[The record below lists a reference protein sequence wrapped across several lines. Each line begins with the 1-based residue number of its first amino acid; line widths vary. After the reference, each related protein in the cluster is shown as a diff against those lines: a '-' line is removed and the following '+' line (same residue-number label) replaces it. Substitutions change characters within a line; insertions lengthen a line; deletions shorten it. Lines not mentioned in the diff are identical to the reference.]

1 MNYLWTDEAE
11 QFRHKTLEKDISTDV
26 CIIGGGIAGIMCAAK
41 LTELGIDNVVLES
54 KQIGR
59 GITKGTTAVLTAQ
72 HDTLYKDII
81 KKYGL
86 EKATQYYNA
95 NISALHRIE
104 EKAKTVECDF
114 EKMPSIMYSVA
125 ETTD

>member
-86 EKATQYYNA
+86 EKATQYEDNKIGRA
-95 NISALHRIE
+95 H
-104 EKAKTVECDF
+104 V
-114 EKMPSIMYSVA
+114 
-125 ETTD
+125 